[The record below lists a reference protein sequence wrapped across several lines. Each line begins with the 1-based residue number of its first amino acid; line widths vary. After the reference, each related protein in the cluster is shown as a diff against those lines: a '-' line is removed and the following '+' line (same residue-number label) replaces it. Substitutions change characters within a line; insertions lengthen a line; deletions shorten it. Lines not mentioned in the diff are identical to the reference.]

1 MPGSRLNDPTPGE
14 LRGDPGGGDS
24 ERKAEPSPP
33 NFTPTVLDT
42 VGSVGKAEQ
51 LGRDH
56 GRKKSSRSTLTS
68 LENSGL
74 PSVVVRR
81 LQGSP
86 HSVCDVGQE
95 GNMGRAPDAA
105 KLVEDFTRMSRQGR
119 GGFFSPRTVPDTK
132 SCTFCN
138 LGCHCIRPSC
148 RGQGMFS
155 TLSVFLKS
163 KNLYIC
169 SSQVSF

>member
-1 MPGSRLNDPTPGE
+1 MKEKPKVPMPGSRLNDPTPGE

-81 LQGSP
+81 LRG
-86 HSVCDVGQE
+86 
-95 GNMGRAPDAA
+95 
-105 KLVEDFTRMSRQGR
+105 LGR
-119 GGFFSPRTVPDTK
+119 GGFFSPPAVRKTPGCV
-132 SCTFCN
+132 FCQN
-138 LGCHCIRPSC
+138 GCLCIGPSC
-148 RGQGMFS
+148 RGHG
-155 TLSVFLKS
+155 K
-163 KNLYIC
+163 KYI
-169 SSQVSF
+169 